1 MEQIEQEIMKGLR
14 ENLDL
19 EDAALDGF
27 GYDTPLF
34 ATDDAEN
41 SLGLDS
47 IDALELMVM
56 IQEKWGFE
64 VPSEDAVQLQ
74 TVHTIADYVRSRLE
88 EK

>member
-1 MEQIEQEIMKGLR
+1 MEQIEQEIMEGLR

-19 EDAALDGF
+19 EDAVLDGF

-34 ATDDAEN
+34 AADDAES

-56 IQEKWGFE
+56 IQEKWGIE
-64 VPSEDAVQLQ
+64 VPAEDASQFQ
-74 TVHTIADYVRSRLE
+74 TVRTIAAYVRSRLE